1 MKLFNLSNNEFLN
14 FGFPAGAGAGA
25 GGVAISSFA
34 AEDPMWPMP
43 LWENMRKDL
52 KSSIADLV
60 NAPGTT

>member
-1 MKLFNLSNNEFLN
+1 MKLFNLSNNEILN
-14 FGFPAGAGAGA
+14 FGFPAGAGA